1 MSVPAEAAV
10 ASGPDGLFV
19 LEKRWRPWLI
29 VLAFFVSFLGAYTT
43 TQLYVQCRQSTLT
56 AHRIGWL
63 VLAAVEFG
71 GCAIWAF
78 HFVAMIALDIGV
90 PVNFNLPMTIFSAF
104 VAIAGTLGSL
114 TSNIWIKMRR
124 KRNDTHM
131 YHPIANTDSM
141 LENGMAISGLHG
153 LANGSSKPIDTPE
166 YEGSTSEFG
175 TVLNLA
181 TALMSRGAHDDTTPL
196 PIRIIRHL
204 QRGMSIRVLI
214 VGAMMSVGICAM
226 HYIGMKAMYFDG
238 MIKWNRVV
246 VVLSVF
252 IAYTVSMVALIFLPN
267 ESDGTS
273 QIVFAL
279 VAAIGINLTHWT
291 GMWAATFST
300 TQLPPYDHGTFPSV
314 LPLGVAFVAAIS
326 CLMSYVVLART
337 ITQSRD
343 RLAEMIVTKRKLWK
357 AIAEK
362 EAAERND
369 QVKTEF
375 ISVAS
380 HELRTPLHAITGFVD
395 LLALTPL
402 NEEQMSFVKSIQGS
416 CHALDLIT
424 KNVLDFTRLENDHS
438 ETAASASDV
447 RIKDLV
453 FDMLQTCMAKISNA
467 LSVDIILI
475 IDTDVPDV
483 FHIDETYFARVLM
496 NLVGNAMKFT
506 RRGYIMVRLW
516 TCADEDSLCV
526 SVSDTGIGISP
537 ASQKIVF
544 EPFRQADTSL
554 TRKHFGTGL
563 GLAICR
569 QLVAK
574 MNGRITLESQEGRG
588 ADFTVV
594 IPGLPTTYHIP
605 PVVQTNIKVAVWL
618 RSKRSSMV
626 VQWALAAHFATWSVD
641 PVETQQSLGDFERV
655 IVDIKCLTPQV
666 ISEIIESDGRQR
678 WFILHSDESVKELRN
693 LEHVTL
699 LKRPICVEDLLIKQL
714 TRGWADPQLIRTEC
728 ISANP
733 ALEELKRI
741 VVAPSPLVQT
751 PILETP
757 PEVSLEARPEV
768 QETGDVVLLVEDN
781 PINQQLG
788 VKMLTKLG
796 RTVDVAENGK
806 VALEKLTENR
816 SRYSL
821 VLMDSQ
827 MPVLSGPSTCR
838 RIRALEASGELPG
851 RLRIISLT
859 ANVDSISQRE
869 CLEAGSDC
877 FLPKPLTLK
886 MLQDELKKASV
897 NEGAS

>member
-1 MSVPAEAAV
+1 MVTDDPTSPEVYI
-10 ASGPDGLFV
+10 

-29 VLAFFVSFLGAYTT
+29 VLSFFVSFLGAYTT
-43 TQLYVQCRQSTLT
+43 TQLYVQCRLSTWT
-56 AHRIGWL
+56 AHRLGWMI
-63 VLAAVEFG
+63 LAAVEFG

-78 HFVAMIALDIGV
+78 HFVAMIALDIGM
-90 PVNFNLPMTIFSAF
+90 PVNFNLPMTIFSAI
-104 VAIAGTLGSL
+104 VAIVGMLGGL
-114 TSNIWIKMRR
+114 ASNIWIKKRR
-124 KRNDTHM
+124 RRRDL
-131 YHPIANTDSM
+131 YLPISNQDNVSEHGMTI
-141 LENGMAISGLHG
+141 NGISI
-153 LANGSSKPIDTPE
+153 NGNSSNRKPPDTPE
-166 YEGSTSEFG
+166 YESSTSEMG

-181 TALMSRGAHDDTTPL
+181 SALLSRGTHDDTSFPVQ
-196 PIRIIRHL
+196 IITHL
-204 QRGMSIRVLI
+204 QRGLNLRVFV
-214 VGAMMSVGICAM
+214 VGALMSLSICAM
-226 HYIGMKAMYFDG
+226 HYVGMKAMHFDG
-238 MIKWNRVV
+238 VIQWNRGLI
-246 VVLSVF
+246 VLSVV
-252 IAYTVSMVALIFLPN
+252 IAYIVSMVALIFLPN
-267 ESDGTS
+267 ESDSIS
-273 QIVFAL
+273 QIAFAI
-279 VAAIGINLTHWT
+279 VAAIGINAMHWT

-300 TQLPPYDHGTFPSV
+300 TRPPPWDQGSIPTV
-314 LPLGVAFVAAIS
+314 LPLGVAFVAIIS

-369 QVKTEF
+369 KVKTEF

-453 FDMLQTCMAKISNA
+453 FDMLQTCMTKISNT
-467 LSVDIILI
+467 LSVDIII
-475 IDTDVPDV
+475 IMDRDVPEV
-483 FHIDETYFARVLM
+483 FNVDETYFARVLM

-506 RRGYIMVRLW
+506 RRGYILVRLW
-516 TCADEDSLCV
+516 TCADEDSLCI
-526 SVSDTGIGISP
+526 SVSDTGIGISQ

-554 TRKHFGTGL
+554 TRKHLGTGL

-574 MNGRITLESQEGRG
+574 MNGRITLESEEGKG
-588 ADFTVV
+588 SEFTVV
-594 IPGLPTTYHIP
+594 IPGLPNTYP
-605 PVVQTNIKVAVWL
+605 MRPAVQISAI
-618 RSKRSSMV
+618 
-626 VQWALAAHFATWSVD
+626 D
-641 PVETQQSLGDFERV
+641 PVHHVRGLKGMERV
-655 IVDIKCLTPQV
+655 LADIKCLSPQI
-666 ISEIIESDGRQR
+666 ISEIVESDGAIK
-678 WFILHSDESVKELRN
+678 WFILHGDESVRELRN
-693 LEHVTL
+693 LEHVIL
-699 LKRPICVEDLLIKQL
+699 LKRPICVDDLLIKMLTKGRGEDAQL
-714 TRGWADPQLIRTEC
+714 VRKVS

-741 VVAPSPLVQT
+741 IAAPSPLAQS
-751 PILETP
+751 PILEIP
-757 PEVSLEARPEV
+757 PDV
-768 QETGDVVLLVEDN
+768 QESGDVILLVEDN

-788 VKMLTKLG
+788 VKMLKKLG

-806 VALEKLTENR
+806 VALEKIMENR
-816 SRYSL
+816 RQYSL

-838 RIRALEASGELPG
+838 RIRAMEAAGELPG

-859 ANVDSISQRE
+859 ANVDSLSQKE
-869 CLEAGSDC
+869 CMEAGSDH

-886 MLQDELKKASV
+886 LLREELERPQVPTAGCS
-897 NEGAS
+897 

>member
-1 MSVPAEAAV
+1 MSSDDPTSAEV
-10 ASGPDGLFV
+10 YI

-29 VLAFFVSFLGAYTT
+29 VLSFFVSFLGAYTT
-43 TQLYVQCRQSTLT
+43 TQLYVQCRLSTWT

-78 HFVAMIALDIGV
+78 HFVAIIALDIGV
-90 PVNFNLPMTIFSAF
+90 PVDFNLPMTIFSAI
-104 VAIAGTLGSL
+104 VAIVGMLGGL
-114 TSNIWIKMRR
+114 ASNIWIKKRR
-124 KRNDTHM
+124 RRRDMYLPISNQDSVSEHGMTINGISINGGPSTH
-131 YHPIANTDSM
+131 
-141 LENGMAISGLHG
+141 
-153 LANGSSKPIDTPE
+153 KPPDTPE
-166 YEGSTSEFG
+166 YESSTSEMG

-181 TALMSRGAHDDTTPL
+181 SALLSKGVHEDTTL
-196 PIRIIRHL
+196 PVRIIRHL
-204 QRGMSIRVLI
+204 QRGLNVRVFV
-214 VGAMMSVGICAM
+214 VGAMMSLSICAM
-226 HYIGMKAMYFDG
+226 HYVGMKAMYFDG
-238 MIKWNRVV
+238 FVQWNRAII
-246 VVLSVF
+246 VLSVI
-252 IAYTVSMVALIFLPN
+252 IAYIVSMVALIFLPN
-267 ESDGTS
+267 ESDSIS
-273 QIVFAL
+273 QIAFAV
-279 VAAIGINLTHWT
+279 VAAIGINAMHWT

-300 TQLPPYDHGTFPSV
+300 TRPPPYDKGSIPTV
-314 LPLGVAFVAAIS
+314 LPLGVAFVAIIS

-369 QVKTEF
+369 KVKTEF

-438 ETAASASDV
+438 ETAASSSDV

-453 FDMLQTCMAKISNA
+453 FDMLQTCMAKISNT

-475 IDTDVPDV
+475 MDRDVPEV
-483 FHIDETYFARVLM
+483 FHVDETYFARVLM

-506 RRGYIMVRLW
+506 RRGYILVRLW
-516 TCADEDSLCV
+516 TCADEDSLCI
-526 SVSDTGIGISP
+526 SVSDTGIGISA

-554 TRKHFGTGL
+554 TRKHLGTGL

-574 MNGRITLESQEGRG
+574 MDGRITLESEEGKG
-588 ADFTVV
+588 SEFTVV
-594 IPGLPTTYHIP
+594 VPGLPSTYP
-605 PVVQTNIKVAVWL
+605 MRPAVQSKIRIAVWL
-618 RSKRSSMV
+618 RSKRSSTV
-626 VQWALAAHFATWSVD
+626 VQWALSAHFTVSAID
-641 PVETQQSLGDFERV
+641 PVHHIKGLRGMERV
-655 IVDIKCLTPQV
+655 VADIKCLTPQI
-666 ISEIIESDGRQR
+666 ISEIVDGDGAIK
-678 WFILHSDESVKELRN
+678 WFILHGDESVRELRN
-693 LEHVTL
+693 LDHVIL
-699 LKRPICVEDLLIKQL
+699 LKRPICVDDLLIKML
-714 TRGWADPQLIRTEC
+714 TRGRAEEGQLVRKVS

-741 VVAPSPLVQT
+741 VAAPSPLAQS
-751 PILETP
+751 PILEIP
-757 PEVSLEARPEV
+757 PDV
-768 QETGDVVLLVEDN
+768 QESGDVILLVEDN
-781 PINQQLG
+781 PVNQQLG
-788 VKMLTKLG
+788 VKMLKKLG

-806 VALEKLTENR
+806 VALDKIMENR
-816 SRYSL
+816 RQYSL

-838 RIRALEASGELPG
+838 RIRAMEAAGELPG

-859 ANVDSISQRE
+859 ANVDSLSQKE
-869 CLEAGSDC
+869 CMEAGSDH

-886 MLQDELKKASV
+886 LLREELERPQIPTAGS
-897 NEGAS
+897 S

>member
-1 MSVPAEAAV
+1 MVTDDPTSSEVYI
-10 ASGPDGLFV
+10 

-29 VLAFFVSFLGAYTT
+29 VLSFFVSFLGAYTT
-43 TQLYVQCRQSTLT
+43 TQLYVQCRLSTWT
-56 AHRIGWL
+56 AHRLGWMI
-63 VLAAVEFG
+63 LAAVEFG

-78 HFVAMIALDIGV
+78 HFVAMIALDIGM
-90 PVNFNLPMTIFSAF
+90 PVNFNLPMTIFSAI
-104 VAIAGTLGSL
+104 VAIVGMLGGL
-114 TSNIWIKMRR
+114 ASNIWIKKRR
-124 KRNDTHM
+124 RRRDL
-131 YHPIANTDSM
+131 YLPISNQDNVSEHGMTI
-141 LENGMAISGLHG
+141 NGISI
-153 LANGSSKPIDTPE
+153 NGNSSNRKPPDTPE
-166 YEGSTSEFG
+166 YESSTSEMG

-181 TALMSRGAHDDTTPL
+181 SALLSRGTHDDTSFPVQ
-196 PIRIIRHL
+196 IITHL
-204 QRGMSIRVLI
+204 QRGLNLRVFV
-214 VGAMMSVGICAM
+214 VGALMSLSICAM
-226 HYIGMKAMYFDG
+226 HYVGMKAMHFDG
-238 MIKWNRVV
+238 VIQWNRGLI
-246 VVLSVF
+246 VLSVV
-252 IAYTVSMVALIFLPN
+252 IAYIVSMVALIFLPN
-267 ESDGTS
+267 ESDSIS
-273 QIVFAL
+273 QIAFAI
-279 VAAIGINLTHWT
+279 VAAIGINAMHWT

-300 TQLPPYDHGTFPSV
+300 TRPPPWDQGSIPTV
-314 LPLGVAFVAAIS
+314 LPLGVAFVAIIS

-369 QVKTEF
+369 KVKTEF

-453 FDMLQTCMAKISNA
+453 FDMLQTCMTKISNT
-467 LSVDIILI
+467 LSVDIII
-475 IDTDVPDV
+475 IMDRDVPEV
-483 FHIDETYFARVLM
+483 FNVDETYFARVLM

-506 RRGYIMVRLW
+506 RRGYILVRLW
-516 TCADEDSLCV
+516 TCADEDSLCI
-526 SVSDTGIGISP
+526 SVSDTGIGISQ

-554 TRKHFGTGL
+554 TRKHLGTGL

-574 MNGRITLESQEGRG
+574 MNGRITLESEEGKG
-588 ADFTVV
+588 SEFTVV
-594 IPGLPTTYHIP
+594 IPGLPNTYP
-605 PVVQTNIKVAVWL
+605 MRPAVQSKIRMAVWL
-618 RSKRSSMV
+618 RSKRSSTV
-626 VQWALAAHFATWSVD
+626 VQWALSAHFTVSAID
-641 PVETQQSLGDFERV
+641 PVHHVRGLKGMERV
-655 IVDIKCLTPQV
+655 LADIKCLSPQI
-666 ISEIIESDGRQR
+666 ISEIVESDGAIK
-678 WFILHSDESVKELRN
+678 WFILHGDESVRELRN
-693 LEHVTL
+693 LEHVIL
-699 LKRPICVEDLLIKQL
+699 LKRPICVDDLLIKML
-714 TRGWADPQLIRTEC
+714 TRGRGEDAQLVRKVS

-741 VVAPSPLVQT
+741 IAAPSPLAQS
-751 PILETP
+751 PILEIP
-757 PEVSLEARPEV
+757 PDV
-768 QETGDVVLLVEDN
+768 QESGDVILLVEDN

-788 VKMLTKLG
+788 VKMLKKLG

-806 VALEKLTENR
+806 VALEKIMENR
-816 SRYSL
+816 RQYSL

-838 RIRALEASGELPG
+838 RIRAMEASGELPG

-859 ANVDSISQRE
+859 ANVDSLSQKE
-869 CLEAGSDC
+869 CMEAGSDH

-886 MLQDELKKASV
+886 LLREELERPQVPTAGCS
-897 NEGAS
+897 

>member
-1 MSVPAEAAV
+1 MSTSTSTDPGDH
-10 ASGPDGLFV
+10 ASPEV
-19 LEKRWRPWLI
+19 YILEKRWRPWLI
-29 VLAFFVSFLGAYTT
+29 VLSFFVSFLGAYTT
-43 TQLYVQCRQSTLT
+43 TQLYVQCRQSTWT

-90 PVNFNLPMTIFSAF
+90 PVNFNLPMTIFSAV
-104 VAIAGTLGSL
+104 VAIVGMLGGL
-114 TSNIWIKMRR
+114 ASNIWIKKRLRR
-124 KRNDTHM
+124 RDM
-131 YHPIANTDSM
+131 YLPISNHDSVS
-141 LENGMAISGLHG
+141 EHGMTVHGISTMNASVH
-153 LANGSSKPIDTPE
+153 KPIDTPE
-166 YEGSTSEFG
+166 YESSTSEMG
-175 TVLNLA
+175 TVLNFASALLA
-181 TALMSRGAHDDTTPL
+181 KSAHDDDGSPFVV
-196 PIRIIRHL
+196 RISRHL
-204 QRGMSIRVLI
+204 QRGLNFRVFV
-214 VGAMMSVGICAM
+214 VGAMMSISISAM

-238 MIKWNRVV
+238 TVHWNHFVV
-246 VVLSVF
+246 ILSIL
-252 IAYTVSMVALIFLPN
+252 IAYVVSMVALIFLPN
-267 ESDGTS
+267 ESDS
-273 QIVFAL
+273 INQIAFAV
-279 VAAIGINLTHWT
+279 VAAIGINLLHWT

-300 TQLPPYDHGTFPSV
+300 TRPPPWDQGSIPTV
-314 LPLGVAFVAAIS
+314 LPLGVAFVAIIS

-369 QVKTEF
+369 KVKTEF

-380 HELRTPLHAITGFVD
+380 HELRTPLHAITGFID

-438 ETAASASDV
+438 ETAASASEV

-453 FDMLQTCMAKISNA
+453 FDMLQTCMTKISNT

-475 IDTDVPDV
+475 MDRDVPDV
-483 FHIDETYFARVLM
+483 FGVDETYFARVLM

-506 RRGYIMVRLW
+506 RRGYILVRLW
-516 TCADEDSLCV
+516 ICADEDSLCV

-554 TRKHFGTGL
+554 TRKHLGTGL

-574 MNGRITLESQEGRG
+574 MNGRITLESEEGKG
-588 ADFTVV
+588 SEFTVV
-594 IPGLPTTYHIP
+594 LPGLSSTYP
-605 PVVQTNIKVAVWL
+605 MRPAVQSKINVAVWL
-618 RSKRSSMV
+618 RSKRSSTV
-626 VQWALAAHFATWSVD
+626 VQWALSAHFTVTSVD
-641 PVETQQSLGDFERV
+641 PVSHVKGLKGVERA
-655 IVDIKCLTPQV
+655 IADIKCLTPQL
-666 ISEIIESDGRQR
+666 ISEIVESDGKLK
-678 WFILHSDESVKELRN
+678 WFILHSDESVRELRN
-693 LEHVTL
+693 LDHVVL
-699 LKRPICVEDLLIKQL
+699 LKRPICVDDLLIKQL
-714 TRGWADPQLIRTEC
+714 TRGRIEPSQMRKPSLTG
-728 ISANP
+728 NP

-741 VVAPSPLVQT
+741 VAVPSPLAQS
-751 PILETP
+751 PILEIP
-757 PEVSLEARPEV
+757 PDIQAA
-768 QETGDVVLLVEDN
+768 GNIILLVEDN

-788 VKMLTKLG
+788 IKMLKKLG
-796 RTVDVAENGK
+796 RTVDVAENGQ
-806 VALEKLTENR
+806 VALDKIMSNR
-816 SRYSL
+816 QQYAL

-827 MPVLSGPSTCR
+827 MPVLSGPMTCR
-838 RIRALEASGELPG
+838 RIREMEATGQLPG

-859 ANVDSISQRE
+859 ANVDSMSQRE
-869 CLEAGSDC
+869 CMEAGSDQ

-886 MLQDELKKASV
+886 LLKDELERVS
-897 NEGAS
+897 

>member
-1 MSVPAEAAV
+1 MSAT
-10 ASGPDGLFV
+10 SGDSSSSPELFV

-29 VLAFFVSFLGAYTT
+29 VLSFFVSFLGAYTT
-43 TQLYVQCRQSTLT
+43 TQLYVQCRQSTWT

-90 PVNFNLPMTIFSAF
+90 PVDFNLPMTIFSAI
-104 VAIAGTLGSL
+104 VATIGMLGGL
-114 TSNIWIKMRR
+114 ASNIWIKKRR
-124 KRNDTHM
+124 RRGDM
-131 YHPIANTDSM
+131 YLPISNHDSVSEHGM
-141 LENGMAISGLHG
+141 TINGISRM
-153 LANGSSKPIDTPE
+153 NGGDARKPIDTPE
-166 YEGSTSEFG
+166 YESSTSEMG

-181 TALMSRGAHDDTTPL
+181 SALLSKGLRDDDT
-196 PIRIIRHL
+196 PIASRILNHL
-204 QRGMSIRVLI
+204 QLGLNVRVFV
-214 VGAMMSVGICAM
+214 VGGMMSLSICAM
-226 HYIGMKAMYFDG
+226 HYVGMKAMSFDG
-238 MIKWNRVV
+238 MIKWNHFL
-246 VVLSVF
+246 VVLSVI
-252 IAYTVSMVALIFLPN
+252 IAYIVSMVALIFLPN
-267 ESDGTS
+267 ESDSSS
-273 QIVFAL
+273 QIAFAV
-279 VAAIGINLTHWT
+279 VAAIGINLMHWT
-291 GMWAATFST
+291 GMWAATFYT
-300 TQLPPYDHGTFPSV
+300 TRPPPWDQGSIPTV
-314 LPLGVAFVAAIS
+314 LPLGVAFVAIIS

-362 EAAERND
+362 EAAEHND
-369 QVKTEF
+369 KVKTEF

-453 FDMLQTCMAKISNA
+453 YDMLQTCMAKISNT

-475 IDTDVPDV
+475 MDRDVPDI
-483 FHIDETYFARVLM
+483 FHVDETYFARVLM

-506 RRGYIMVRLW
+506 RRGYILVRLW
-516 TCADEDSLCV
+516 TCVDEDSLCI

-554 TRKHFGTGL
+554 TRKHLGTGL

-574 MNGRITLESQEGRG
+574 MNGRITLESEEGKG
-588 ADFTVV
+588 SEFTVV
-594 IPGLPTTYHIP
+594 VPGLPSTYP
-605 PVVQTNIKVAVWL
+605 MTPAVQSKIKVAVWL
-618 RSKRSSMV
+618 RSKRSSTV
-626 VQWALAAHFATWSVD
+626 VQWALSSHFIVTAID
-641 PVETQQSLGDFERV
+641 PLQHMKGLKGVERV
-655 IVDIKCLTPQV
+655 IADIKCLTPQV
-666 ISEIIESDGRQR
+666 IAEIVASPGDIK
-678 WFILHSDESVKELRN
+678 WFILHGDESVRELRN
-693 LEHVTL
+693 LDHVTL
-699 LKRPICVEDLLIKQL
+699 LKRPICVDDLLIKQL
-714 TRGWADPQLIRTEC
+714 TRGRAEPSQQRKVSITG
-728 ISANP
+728 NP

-741 VVAPSPLVQT
+741 VAAPSPLAQS
-751 PILETP
+751 PILEIP
-757 PEVSLEARPEV
+757 PEIQQA
-768 QETGDVVLLVEDN
+768 GDIVLLVEDN
-781 PINQQLG
+781 PVNQQLG
-788 VKMLTKLG
+788 VKMLKKLG
-796 RTVDVAENGK
+796 KTVDVAENGK
-806 VALEKLTENR
+806 VALDKIMENR
-816 SRYSL
+816 QQYSL

-838 RIRALEASGELPG
+838 RIREMEATGELQG

-859 ANVDSISQRE
+859 ANVDSLSQKE
-869 CLEAGSDC
+869 CMDAGSDY

-886 MLQDELKKASV
+886 LLRDELEKAC
-897 NEGAS
+897 